1 MIINPNLFLLG
12 CHDLWGSSVPK
23 KVPATLTLNSNY
35 ADFFTTND
43 LSKLIRSNQV
53 GQKYTLV
60 LKVSS
65 TCSNDIEV
73 GFAGLGG
80 WFKTNVPANSKLAM
94 ITITDTWKNVPN
106 TAFENRMTCRGK
118 SITIHQIQLV
128 KGSNNCLIDNGKL
141 FL

>member
-1 MIINPNLFLLG
+1 M
-12 CHDLWGSSVPK
+12 
-23 KVPATLTLNSNY
+23 
-35 ADFFTTND
+35 
-43 LSKLIRSNQV
+43 

-80 WFKTNVPANSKLAM
+80 WFKTNVPANSKEAM

-128 KGSNNCLIDNGKL
+128 KGSKNCLNDIGKPGTNL
-141 FL
+141 NILVLICLNILSLYSLVYVFYFYSEI

>member
-1 MIINPNLFLLG
+1 M
-12 CHDLWGSSVPK
+12 
-23 KVPATLTLNSNY
+23 
-35 ADFFTTND
+35 
-43 LSKLIRSNQV
+43 

-73 GFAGLGG
+73 GFGGLGG
-80 WFKTNVPANSKLAM
+80 WFKKNIPANSKDAV

-106 TAFENRMTCRGK
+106 TAFENRMTCWGK

-128 KGSNNCLIDNGKL
+128 KGSKNCLNDNGKPCL
-141 FL
+141 